1 MFINLPVTLLRV
13 HAAMRKFVVA
23 ALFLLFMI
31 LTTPRMQLL
40 FHNRKIRAYSGCA
53 AGPFAVTL
61 GGMRTAVTS

>member
-1 MFINLPVTLLRV
+1 
-13 HAAMRKFVVA
+13 MRKFVVA

-61 GGMRTAVTS
+61 GGMRTAVTT